1 MSDKRSKEFD
11 RRRDRRKNDSTNT
24 PSFLQAPIILD
35 RRECSEPGSTSH
47 EPEKP
52 KKSFAQI
59 SDIDAHCSYIPF
71 MRRPNKFNTDAI
83 LKMLTDYPGHF
94 AIGVIGKQGVGKSTI
109 LSHFAPNSK
118 QVFPI
123 QEVNQYLY
131 QGHKTEGIDIHVTPE
146 RAILLD
152 TEPILDWT
160 VLDKAL
166 RTGNLGGLHPDLW
179 LEMENLYNIIFIMS
193 VCNVVLVLADGP
205 EYDID
210 LLRLLQRAAM
220 LKFNIPDF
228 PLLESQQDM
237 NYYPDI
243 VFVSNKCR
251 KEEFTL
257 EKYSRL
263 DAILGSFFQ
272 ESQLRTKGLTRFS
285 EVLPLFESDN
295 NSNLFFLPDWSE
307 KTQVESFDVLVCA
320 LRNQVFTAP
329 RRSGRKGQVS
339 EKDWYRN
346 AVRVYELVR
355 KSEYILEYLQV
366 LRKLKDS

>member
-1 MSDKRSKEFD
+1 MSEKRSKEFD

-35 RRECSEPGSTSH
+35 RRERAEPSVASL

-52 KKSFAQI
+52 KVTFTQI
-59 SDIDAHCSYIPF
+59 SDADALYSYIPF

-94 AIGVIGKQGVGKSTI
+94 AIGIIGKQGVGKSTL

-118 QVFPI
+118 QIFPT
-123 QEVNQYLY
+123 QKTDQYLY
-131 QGHKTEGIDIHVTPE
+131 QGHKTEGIDIYVTSE

-166 RTGNLGGLHPDLW
+166 RAGSLGGLHPDLW
-179 LEMENLYNIIFIMS
+179 LEMENLYNIIFMMS

-210 LLRLLQRAAM
+210 LLRLLQRATM

-251 KEEFTL
+251 KEEFTV
-257 EKYSRL
+257 EKHSRL

-272 ESQLRTKGLTRFS
+272 ESQLKTRGLTDFGK
-285 EVLPLFESDN
+285 VLPLFEAN
-295 NSNLFFLPDWSE
+295 NHSNLFFLPDWSE
-307 KTQVESFDVLVCA
+307 KMQVESFDVLVYA
-320 LRNQVFTAP
+320 LRDQVFTAP
-329 RRSGRKGQVS
+329 RRQGKKGQVS

-346 AVRVYELVR
+346 AMRVYELVR
-355 KSEYILEYLQV
+355 KSEYIQEYLQA